1 MEAARACARA
11 ALCYTG
17 GSKSPKGGK
26 SMQFGFSYVGLVFL
40 IMLMVPNLLWT
51 KHKPKDYEK
60 YVGSENKVLLAF
72 ERVGEVLVSAAALVF
87 ADFNWKPWS
96 AWSWW
101 LVAAFILM
109 LVWTL
114 VLSIRNLKRFDRSN
128 TSNQNQYSEYP
139 SQSFER
145 NLELI
150 LSSEQLTREVL
161 SNIAV
166 IAFVGPSGTGKSTRA
181 IKVAR
186 DNNIYYIIDDGLLI
200 NGSRIVAG
208 TSAKKAPTKMESVRQ
223 AIFVDPTRSE
233 VMRRALIESM
243 PRALMILGTSDSML
257 GKICENLWLNQP
269 SMLIRIEDVS
279 TEEERRLARTTR
291 MTEGMHTIPVPS
303 MEIKHEFS
311 GYFSDPFSKLRQRFD
326 RERGVTPLAP
336 DSDRTVVRPTF
347 SSLGSYSISD
357 EAILDLIKIV
367 LKDVPGF
374 AEVTSFKTEKQTFG
388 VMISLDL
395 ALYYGYDAQKVLETA
410 QQKVGNAVE
419 EFTSITMNGV
429 NVRANRLMHLPKP

>member
-1 MEAARACARA
+1 MDNRDESKQDLNITQSAPVARK
-11 ALCYTG
+11 T
-17 GSKSPKGGK
+17 
-26 SMQFGFSYVGLVFL
+26 
-40 IMLMVPNLLWT
+40 LL
-51 KHKPKDYEK
+51 
-60 YVGSENKVLLAF
+60 SEF
-72 ERVGEVLVSAAALVF
+72 RG
-87 ADFNWKPWS
+87 
-96 AWSWW
+96 
-101 LVAAFILM
+101 
-109 LVWTL
+109 TL
-114 VLSIRNLKRFDRSN
+114 RRFDRSGSS
-128 TSNQNQYSEYP
+128 TQNPGSDF
-139 SQSFER
+139 SAQSFER
-145 NLELI
+145 NTELI
-150 LSSEQLTREVL
+150 LSNEQVTRDVL
-161 SNIAV
+161 SNIAI

-186 DNNIYYIIDDGLLI
+186 DNNIHYIIDDGLLI

-223 AIFVDPTRSE
+223 AIFVDPTRSS

-257 GKICENLWLNQP
+257 NKICDNLWLNRP

-279 TEEERRLARTTR
+279 TEEERRLARNTR
-291 MTEGMHTIPVPS
+291 VTEGMHTIPVPS

-326 RERGVTPLAP
+326 RERGVVPLAP

-357 EAILDLIKIV
+357 EAIFDLIKIV

-374 AEVTSFKTEKQTFG
+374 AEVISFKTEKQTYG

-410 QQKVGNAVE
+410 QQRVGSAVE
-419 EFTSITMNGV
+419 EFTSITMNSV
-429 NVRANRLMHLPKP
+429 NVRASRLIHISRKTDTEGN

>member
-1 MEAARACARA
+1 MDNRDESKQDQTITQSAPVARKTI
-11 ALCYTG
+11 L
-17 GSKSPKGGK
+17 
-26 SMQFGFSYVGLVFL
+26 
-40 IMLMVPNLLWT
+40 
-51 KHKPKDYEK
+51 
-60 YVGSENKVLLAF
+60 SEF
-72 ERVGEVLVSAAALVF
+72 RG
-87 ADFNWKPWS
+87 
-96 AWSWW
+96 
-101 LVAAFILM
+101 
-109 LVWTL
+109 TL
-114 VLSIRNLKRFDRSN
+114 RRFDRSGSSAQNSGSDYSVQNFEGN
-128 TSNQNQYSEYP
+128 T
-139 SQSFER
+139 
-145 NLELI
+145 ELI
-150 LSSEQLTREVL
+150 LSNEQVTRDVL
-161 SNIAV
+161 SNIAI

-186 DNNIYYIIDDGLLI
+186 DNNIHYIIDDGLLI

-223 AIFVDPTRSE
+223 AIFVDPTRSS

-257 GKICENLWLNQP
+257 NKICDNLWLNRP

-279 TEEERRLARTTR
+279 TEEERRLARNTR
-291 MTEGMHTIPVPS
+291 VTEGMHTIPVPS

-326 RERGVTPLAP
+326 RERGVAPLAP

-374 AEVTSFKTEKQTFG
+374 AEVTSFKTEKQTYG
-388 VMISLDL
+388 VMISIDI
-395 ALYYGYDAQKVLETA
+395 ALYYGYDAQEVLVTA
-410 QQKVGNAVE
+410 QQRVGSAVE
-419 EFTSITMNGV
+419 EFTSITMNSV
-429 NVRANRLMHLPKP
+429 NVRANRLIHMSKPADTEE

>member
-1 MEAARACARA
+1 LDYPDESRQEHNTTANAPVARKTLLSEFRGT
-11 ALCYTG
+11 LKRLDR
-17 GSKSPKGGK
+17 SQP
-26 SMQFGFSYVGLVFL
+26 VN
-40 IMLMVPNLLWT
+40 PNLSF
-51 KHKPKDYEK
+51 DS
-60 YVGSENKVLLAF
+60 VQGF
-72 ERVGEVLVSAAALVF
+72 EHNA
-87 ADFNWKPWS
+87 
-96 AWSWW
+96 
-101 LVAAFILM
+101 
-109 LVWTL
+109 
-114 VLSIRNLKRFDRSN
+114 
-128 TSNQNQYSEYP
+128 
-139 SQSFER
+139 
-145 NLELI
+145 ELI
-150 LSSEQLTREVL
+150 LSNEQLTREVL

-186 DNNIYYIIDDGLLI
+186 ENNIYYIIDDGLLI

-223 AIFVDPTRSE
+223 AIFVDPTRSA

-243 PRALMILGTSDSML
+243 PRALMVLGTSDSML
-257 GKICENLWLNQP
+257 NKICDNLWLNRP

-279 TEEERRLARTTR
+279 TEEERRLARNTR
-291 MTEGMHTIPVPS
+291 LTEGMHTIPVPS

-326 RERGVTPLAP
+326 RERGVAPMAP
-336 DSDRTVVRPTF
+336 DSERTVVRPTF

-429 NVRANRLMHLPKP
+429 NVRANRLIHLPKPPKENN

>member
-1 MEAARACARA
+1 MDYPDESKNEKISVESAPVARKT
-11 ALCYTG
+11 LL
-17 GSKSPKGGK
+17 SEFKG
-26 SMQFGFSYVGLVFL
+26 
-40 IMLMVPNLLWT
+40 T
-51 KHKPKDYEK
+51 
-60 YVGSENKVLLAF
+60 
-72 ERVGEVLVSAAALVF
+72 
-87 ADFNWKPWS
+87 
-96 AWSWW
+96 
-101 LVAAFILM
+101 
-109 LVWTL
+109 
-114 VLSIRNLKRFDRSN
+114 LKRFDRSGLA
-128 TSNQNQYSEYP
+128 SHNQNTDSAAG
-139 SQSFER
+139 FER
-145 NLELI
+145 NADLV

-223 AIFVDPTRSE
+223 AIFVDPTRSA

-243 PRALMILGTSDSML
+243 PRALMVLGTSDSML
-257 GKICENLWLNQP
+257 NKICDNLWLNRP

-279 TEEERRLARTTR
+279 TEEERRLARNTR
-291 MTEGMHTIPVPS
+291 LTEGMHTIPVPS

-326 RERGVTPLAP
+326 RERGVAPLAP

-410 QQKVGNAVE
+410 QQRVGSAVE

-429 NVRANRLMHLPKP
+429 NVRANRLIHLPKAPALEEA

>member
-1 MEAARACARA
+1 MDNRDETRQEQNVTNSVPVARK
-11 ALCYTG
+11 T
-17 GSKSPKGGK
+17 
-26 SMQFGFSYVGLVFL
+26 
-40 IMLMVPNLLWT
+40 LL
-51 KHKPKDYEK
+51 
-60 YVGSENKVLLAF
+60 SEF
-72 ERVGEVLVSAAALVF
+72 RG
-87 ADFNWKPWS
+87 
-96 AWSWW
+96 
-101 LVAAFILM
+101 
-109 LVWTL
+109 T
-114 VLSIRNLKRFDRSN
+114 LKRFDRSGA
-128 TSNQNQYSEYP
+128 SNQNSSSDFAAP
-139 SQSFER
+139 GFER
-145 NLELI
+145 NVEI
-150 LSSEQLTREVL
+150 VLSNEQLTREVL
-161 SNIAV
+161 SNIAI

-186 DNNIYYIIDDGLLI
+186 DNNIHFIIDDGLLI

-223 AIFVDPTRSE
+223 AIFVDPTRSS
-233 VMRRALIESM
+233 VMRRALVESM

-257 GKICENLWLNQP
+257 DKICSNLWLNKP

-291 MTEGMHTIPVPS
+291 MNEGMHTIPVPS

-326 RERGVTPLAP
+326 RERGVVPLAP

-374 AEVTSFKTEKQTFG
+374 AEVISFKTEKQTFG

-395 ALYYGYDAQKVLETA
+395 ALYYGYDAQKVLENA
-410 QQKVGNAVE
+410 QQRVGSAVE
-419 EFTSITMNGV
+419 EFTSITMNSV
-429 NVRANRLMHLPKP
+429 NVRASRLIHMPKINDSEGA

>member
-1 MEAARACARA
+1 MDYPDESKNEKTSVESAPVARK
-11 ALCYTG
+11 T
-17 GSKSPKGGK
+17 
-26 SMQFGFSYVGLVFL
+26 
-40 IMLMVPNLLWT
+40 LL
-51 KHKPKDYEK
+51 
-60 YVGSENKVLLAF
+60 SEF
-72 ERVGEVLVSAAALVF
+72 RG
-87 ADFNWKPWS
+87 
-96 AWSWW
+96 
-101 LVAAFILM
+101 
-109 LVWTL
+109 T
-114 VLSIRNLKRFDRSN
+114 LKRFDRSGQA
-128 TSNQNQYSEYP
+128 SHNQNTDSALGY
-139 SQSFER
+139 ER
-145 NLELI
+145 NADLV

-223 AIFVDPTRSE
+223 AIFVDPTRSS

-257 GKICENLWLNQP
+257 SKICDNLWLNQP

-279 TEEERRLARTTR
+279 TEEERRLARNTR

-326 RERGVTPLAP
+326 RERGVAPLAP

-410 QQKVGNAVE
+410 QQRVGSAVE

-429 NVRANRLMHLPKP
+429 NVRANRLIHLPKPPLVEEA